1 MLNANVSSNLLLV
14 TMLISGCDAPVE
26 PASSAPAVAKP
37 NSRPAL
43 AVNSWVTSN
52 DGKLELRF
60 SVISPRVKANESIQA
75 VAEIRNA
82 SQQRITVLRP
92 FGDWYSAEALGMK
105 IWDGERQI
113 TYSGPTPGYV
123 IGSDAFAVIGPGEI
137 AKDRLELTTDNFAGT
152 GPPGQYSL
160 RYDYS
165 YDGQWDDT
173 AASGNSGIS
182 DAWRGTISSREI
194 QVFRE

>member
-1 MLNANVSSNLLLV
+1 MRNAKVASNLLLL
-14 TMLISGCDAPVE
+14 TMLVSGCDAPVE
-26 PASSAPAVAKP
+26 PASSAPQVAKP
-37 NSRPAL
+37 IAQPAL
-43 AVNSWVTSN
+43 AGNSWVTSN
-52 DGKLELRF
+52 DGKLELRL
-60 SVISPRVKANESIQA
+60 SVISPRVKANETIQA

-105 IWDGERQI
+105 IWDGERPIQ
-113 TYSGPTPGYV
+113 YSGPTPGYV
-123 IGSDAFAVIGPGEI
+123 IGADSFAVVGPGEI
-137 AKDRLELTTDNFAGT
+137 IEDRLELTTDNFAGT
-152 GPPGQYSL
+152 GSPGHYTL
-160 RYDYS
+160 RYDYF

-182 DAWRGTISSREI
+182 GAWRGTISSREI